1 MGWLGGMVLAAGA
14 ALGQPALFYQNDG
27 IVDVQEGY
35 PAPNIDAL
43 NFINNNTFNI
53 YLGRGDDGLRSDP
66 FFTTHTLNYTNNG
79 VMNGNFGFLFQTF
92 SPESPIGSQFRWAGN
107 FHNIGLISVAGT
119 TNVVAV
125 TTNFN
130 LVVNEGAKLLVSA
143 TNIYSPGTLYAGVDS
158 YISLA
163 GSDVDINNGVV
174 VMEGFTDLSPSNNI
188 LGLFD
193 GYWALSTN
201 EAVLGPLLSPPNP
214 ATPPHPVTTRGNQNP
229 IVQLI
234 LTNAVSYYSEM
245 MDFSGSNR
253 LIRVAYIQ
261 NTNAAMDVRV
271 YMPEASIDS
280 FFSLDPIVVEWAWTN
295 APLFTPEPTPDYL
308 YLVDDLAEPRRDIN
322 LFPNGTAGPRTT
334 YIPGNYTF
342 LRGGPRNIFGALPMV
357 PATPPGFPG
366 GVITNLNTAYLAL
379 FQPTTVVPSDIAGQN
394 ATNLPGRII
403 FTATNTLAMN
413 FSRIIGPN
421 TIEIA
426 SPNQFLG
433 NEGAEIAVPLASLNF
448 RNTNGIITI
457 TNLMHPAIPRPEGT
471 IALWSCRWTNVT
483 QNITNI
489 FHVLFVDS
497 RFAPNSPGRIQDLTL
512 SATNLFIHDVL
523 NITRY
528 FIFDGQAVTIASN
541 APSARTPT
549 GGISLLSP
557 SIIWSTATPRLS
569 YLTNLGTIATLN
581 AVYFGG
587 NRRWPYYNDNFNEP
601 YEAFVNRGTVI
612 DEGTLIWSKYFE
624 HGGEFRSSSGS
635 FSLESVNAIMTNAAV
650 NTPAGDV
657 SIASGSL
664 YISNTVL
671 NAGRRINLAITNS
684 MEDGGLTNGNVWV
697 VGTGVS
703 SVPGLTL
710 RRPNP
715 LAAVNLLG
723 TTITNIS
730 PPRANN
736 QINWEGYDYGP
747 IANAFTNNGA
757 IGRLI
762 LDAKD
767 SYSKF
772 TFAPVSGTNALY
784 VDYIE
789 LRNWATNYDGSL
801 NFTALEVLPG
811 MKVYYAQAVDEN
823 GQPLAVR
830 LNGLNDGRLVWVGA
844 YAGFFSSTNFVYPN
858 GTTNL
863 VNYALVTSCDLDTD
877 NDGIPNCNDPDPAPP
892 SYFWGVSTNLVPPG
906 TGGNGGSTN
915 PPPGGGTI
923 LPALAYP
930 GMVSPSVTAPQNFL
944 EVKGVYYGL
953 FYNSDAV
960 DAASSGYLGVA
971 PAANGSYS
979 AVIRT
984 LGRSYAF
991 SGRFDA
997 QGRATKVIPRPGLGT
1012 LTVTLQLDAARAD
1025 MTRDDQI
1032 RGQISG
1038 PGWTAEVLAN
1048 RLVYSA
1054 YRRCPY
1060 AGRYNLVIPP
1070 DATVTNG
1077 PAGYGY
1083 GLVDVD
1089 IYGYAT
1095 LTAYLADGT
1104 KVTQRTGISADGI
1117 WPLYA
1122 APYSGRGLALGWV
1135 EMSTNLMGGQLIWVK
1150 PAVAASRY
1158 YPAGFTNWT
1167 EVAGSRYQRRPAGTP
1182 VIPLANGSG
1191 QLIFSGDF
1199 LSAPF
1204 TNVIFLSGNN
1214 RVVSSQPGLS
1224 MTVSPLSGWFYG
1236 TTVNPET
1243 GKGLPFQGMLLQ
1255 EGNFGAGFN
1264 WTTNRYGGVV
1274 LLPSP

>member
-1 MGWLGGMVLAAGA
+1 MTASA
-14 ALGQPALFYQNDG
+14 QPALFYQNDG
-27 IVDVQEGY
+27 IVEVLEGY
-35 PAPNIDAL
+35 PAPNIDAI
-43 NFINNNTFNI
+43 NFINNNTFSIN
-53 YLGRGDDGLRSDP
+53 LGTGDIGFRRDP
-66 FFTTHTLNYTNNG
+66 FYTAHTLNYTNNG
-79 VMNGNFGFLFQTF
+79 IISGNFGFLFETF
-92 SPESPIGSQFRWAGN
+92 SPESAIGSQFRWSGN
-107 FHNIGLISVAGT
+107 FHNIGSISCGAS
-119 TNVVAV
+119 TNVTV
-125 TTNFN
+125 TG
-130 LVVNEGAKLLVSA
+130 VGSAKLLVSA
-143 TNIYSPGTLYAGVDS
+143 TNIYSPGTLYAGLDS
-158 YISLA
+158 FISLA
-163 GSDVDINNGVV
+163 GSDVNINNGVV
-174 VMEGFTDLSPSNNI
+174 VMEGFTDLSPSNNT
-188 LGLFD
+188 LGIFD
-193 GYWALSTN
+193 GYWALATN
-201 EAVLGPLLSPPNP
+201 GSPLGAFFAPPNP
-214 ATPPHPVTTRGNQNP
+214 ATPPHAVTTRLNENP
-229 IVQLI
+229 ILQLI

-253 LIRVAYIQ
+253 LIRVAYVQ
-261 NTNAAMDVRV
+261 NTNSAMDVRV

-295 APLFTPEPTPDYL
+295 APLFSTEPTADYL

-334 YIPGNYTF
+334 YIPENYTF

-366 GVITNLNTAYLAL
+366 GIITNLNTAYEAL

-403 FTATNTLAMN
+403 LTATNTLAMN
-413 FSRIIGPN
+413 YSRIIGPN

-426 SPNQFLG
+426 STNQFLG

-448 RNTNGIITI
+448 RNTNGLITI

-471 IALWSCRWTNVT
+471 VALWSCRWTNVI

-512 SATNLFIHDVL
+512 SATNLFIHDAL

-528 FIFDGQAVTIASN
+528 FIFDGEAVTIASN

-569 YLTNLGTIATLN
+569 YLTNWGTIATLN

-601 YEAFVNRGTVI
+601 YEAFVNRGRVI

-650 NTPAGDV
+650 NTPGGEV
-657 SIASGSL
+657 FIASGTL

-671 NAGRRINLAITNS
+671 NAGRRISLTITNS
-684 MEDGGLTNGNVWV
+684 LEDGGLTNGNVWV

-767 SYSKF
+767 PFSKF
-772 TFAPVSGTNALY
+772 TFAPVSGGNALY
-784 VDYIE
+784 VDYLE

-811 MKVYYAQAVDEN
+811 MKVYYAQAVDAT

-844 YAGFFSSTNFVYPN
+844 YAGYFSSTNLVYPD

-892 SYFWGVSTNLVPPG
+892 SYFGGVNTNTVPPG
-906 TGGNGGSTN
+906 TGGGGGSTN
-915 PPPGGGTI
+915 TPPGGGTL
-923 LPALAYP
+923 LPVLAYP
-930 GMVSPSVTAPQNFL
+930 GMVSPSPVAPRGFL

-953 FYNSDAV
+953 FYNSNAV
-960 DAASSGYLGVA
+960 DAASSGYIGVA
-971 PAANGSYS
+971 PTASGSYS

-984 LGRSYAF
+984 LGRSYSF

-1025 MTRDDQI
+1025 MSRDDQI
-1032 RGQISG
+1032 RGQVSG

-1070 DATVTNG
+1070 DAAATNSPTG
-1077 PAGYGY
+1077 FGY
-1083 GLVDVD
+1083 GLVEVD
-1089 IYGYAT
+1089 IYGYAS
-1095 LTAYLADGT
+1095 LTAYLADGV
-1104 KVTQRTGISADGI
+1104 KVTQRSAISAEGI

-1122 APYSGRGLALGWV
+1122 APYGGRGVVLGWV
-1135 EMSTNLMGGQLIWVK
+1135 EMSTNTFGGQLVWLK
-1150 PAVAASRY
+1150 QAGALPTRY

-1167 EVAGSRYQRRPAGTP
+1167 EVAGSRYRRPPAGSP

-1191 QLIFSGDF
+1191 QLVFSGDF

-1204 TNVIFLSGNN
+1204 TNVIFLGGNN
-1214 RVVSSQPGLS
+1214 RVLSSQPGLS
-1224 MTVSPLSGWFYG
+1224 MTVSPVSGWFYG
-1236 TTVNPET
+1236 NTVNPDT
-1243 GKGLPFQGMLLQ
+1243 GKLLPFRGMLLQ
-1255 EGNFGAGFN
+1255 EGNFGAGFH
-1264 WTTNRYGGVV
+1264 WSTNRYGGVV